1 MILRFFTETLYGTK
15 KKLKTLLTVNKKIQR
30 RIQCPGKFLRLNLL
44 QKIVDSFQKLTIFA
58 KSLILDT

>member
-44 QKIVDSFQKLTIFA
+44 QK
-58 KSLILDT
+58 